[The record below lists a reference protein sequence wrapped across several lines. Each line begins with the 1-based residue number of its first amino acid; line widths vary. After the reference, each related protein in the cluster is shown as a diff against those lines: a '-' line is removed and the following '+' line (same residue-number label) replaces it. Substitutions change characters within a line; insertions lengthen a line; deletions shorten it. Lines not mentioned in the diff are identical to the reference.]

1 MYEWRQRR
9 LSDIICRHGIQSLM
23 YGPDSLV
30 SQVWFGDATGVR
42 LTLQQYTQEENKTLF
57 VPAISVVA

>member
-1 MYEWRQRR
+1 MYEWSQKG
-9 LSDIICRHGIQSLM
+9 LSDIICHHGIQSLM

-30 SQVWFGDATGVR
+30 SHVCFGDATGVK

-57 VPAISVVA
+57 VPAISVAA